1 MPRSLH
7 ATDTSNPHLALCK
20 AFKKQLEQSLYDVD
34 LLKDPQCLPTAL
46 RVKVKDPQEPSRY
59 EVTEP

>member
-1 MPRSLH
+1 MP
-7 ATDTSNPHLALCK
+7 LAPLTPTWLY
-20 AFKKQLEQSLYDVD
+20 AGPFLKKQLEQSLYDVD

-46 RVKVKDPQEPSRY
+46 RVKVKHPREPSRY